1 MSRSIRVE
9 NKCRLLFV
17 VILVLATSARAV
29 SFGTALSAARRPQ
42 NPIRKATPE
51 QTPPVPDAVVFREV
65 TGRGLLVRTWV
76 NGAGPF
82 SFAIDTGAGA
92 TILSPAVADEARVK
106 IKSGKPSSIAGLSG
120 TAVAAHEASVDSL
133 AIGESENYLPAKGAV
148 IVTSG
153 LPRDVDGVLDPTE
166 AFSPLGYV
174 IDLPRHELS
183 AFDPRDNPVR
193 LDQQPAEGTVVQWL
207 RESHGRRPFVML
219 DNGDRALLDTG
230 SSLGFAV
237 KENSRSDGQRNSGY
251 EVRDVGGGRIS
262 ARRAAP
268 TTISIGS
275 LTLRRIPTD
284 IISGADADAPVLLG
298 LSALRPFRLRCDPVH
313 RLIEIAPV
321 STGQRR
327 N

>member
-1 MSRSIRVE
+1 MEKRC
-9 NKCRLLFV
+9 KLLFV
-17 VILVLATSARAV
+17 LILVLTTGARAV
-29 SFGTALSAARRPQ
+29 SFGTALSAARRPA
-42 NPIRKATPE
+42 NPTRKTASGPTVLLPL
-51 QTPPVPDAVVFREV
+51 AVGFREV

-82 SFAIDTGAGA
+82 NFAIDTGAGA
-92 TILSPAVADEARVK
+92 TLLSPGVAEEARVK
-106 IKSGKPSSIAGLSG
+106 IKSGRPTSIAGLSG
-120 TAVAAHEASVDSL
+120 TAVAAHEASVESL
-133 AIGESENYLPAKGAV
+133 AVGESENYLPAKGAV
-148 IVTSG
+148 IVTGG
-153 LPRDVDGVLDPTE
+153 LPRYLDGVLDPTE

-174 IDLPRHELS
+174 IDLPRHELL
-183 AFDPRDNPVR
+183 AFDPRDNPVQ
-193 LDQQPAEGTVVQWL
+193 LNQQPPEGTVVQWL

-237 KENSRSDGQRNSGY
+237 KENARGQRPPDYS
-251 EVRDVGGGRIS
+251 VRDVGGGRVS

-298 LSALRPFRLRCDPVH
+298 LTALRPFRLRFDPVH

-321 STGQRR
+321 SIGQRR